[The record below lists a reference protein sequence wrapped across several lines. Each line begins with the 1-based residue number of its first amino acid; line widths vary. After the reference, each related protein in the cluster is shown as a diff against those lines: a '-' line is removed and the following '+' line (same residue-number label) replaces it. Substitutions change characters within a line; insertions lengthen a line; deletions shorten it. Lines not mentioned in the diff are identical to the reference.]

1 MMPRDPITTSQSSE
15 SLFLSLKPAL
25 RPRPTPCDR
34 REVWIQGSILSTSQ
48 RALLPERKL
57 APEQVQ
63 AQDLARALIQSHNAR
78 HVAQQALEF
87 VRDLCAVEIA
97 TEEDYLIIPVRALRS
112 IEIPHGYGVKGGAA
126 REELVVAFGL
136 RERREPR
143 DIDLVRRGH
152 HRLPADEEVAR
163 KIMAK
168 DFQLGA
174 RVELIRALG
183 GYLNSRDLTINEVVL
198 IDEILYSSLLG
209 VLDTLGQTIRPSR
222 YRGGTLHR
230 RPSLHGQSLLKMI
243 RLYAEGACNGENWS
257 IIGIPEE
264 VTFREF
270 DLAVHLNKA
279 FQSGVDV
286 ADRFLHTCELL
297 SLLPANASRVSNA
310 LLELEHLRHGERGL
324 FPDVPLD
331 MWHQIKELSSQ
342 E

>member
-1 MMPRDPITTSQSSE
+1 MLEDLSILSQSSE
-15 SLFLSLKPAL
+15 SLFLSFKPAL
-25 RPRPTPCDR
+25 RPQPNLCDR

-57 APEQVQ
+57 SPEQAH
-63 AQDLARALIQSHNAR
+63 AQDLAKALIQSHNAR
-78 HVAQQALEF
+78 HIAQQALEF
-87 VRDLCAVEIA
+87 VRDLCAIEVA

-112 IEIPHGYGVKGGAA
+112 IEIPHGYGIKGGAA
-126 REELVVAFGL
+126 REELVVTLGL

-152 HRLPADEEVAR
+152 HRLPADDEIAR
-163 KIMAK
+163 KIMAR
-168 DFQLGA
+168 DFELGA
-174 RVELIRALG
+174 RVELIRALD

-198 IDEILYSSLLG
+198 IDDILYSSLLG

-230 RPSLHGQSLLKMI
+230 KPSLHGQSLLKMI
-243 RLYAEGACNGENWS
+243 RLYAEGACNHENWS

-279 FQSGVDV
+279 FQSGIDV

-297 SLLPANASRVSNA
+297 SLLPATGSRVLNA
-310 LLELEHLRHGERGL
+310 LQELEHLRHGERGL

-331 MWHQIKELSSQ
+331 MWHHIKGLSSQ